1 MALRAH
7 FSPLPD
13 RTTLEARWRTMEAQ
27 SDASFFLGW
36 TWIDAWLDA
45 YDVRPELLAVTNDE
59 GHDIALALVGH
70 AMMPR
75 LLGRAATLCLNQAG
89 DDGADRPFIE
99 YNGLLILTD
108 QELPVARTV
117 LSAIGTRKDWRV
129 LHLAGVAPE
138 SPLLDFP
145 AHRRTK
151 LDESPVYQIDL
162 EAVRAAKGDYLSLL
176 SANTRSQIRRA
187 MKERGGALPTV
198 ARASRADLE
207 PWLEEMRML
216 NQGRH
221 ADNAWDNAAFRR
233 FVAIIAERGLEEG
246 NVELLRFTDGGDGDA
261 DPVGLLLN
269 FIHRGVAMNYQSAFT
284 APRSAKDKPGL
295 LCHAA
300 AVGNY
305 ATHDLNLYS
314 LLAGKDRY
322 KQSLA
327 TCEDRLQ
334 WWALERFSPRLEA
347 EATLRRLLRR
357 PISA

>member
-13 RTTLEARWRTMEAQ
+13 RTTLEARWRTLEAR

-36 TWIDAWLDA
+36 TWIGAWLDA
-45 YDVRPELLAVTNDE
+45 YDVRPELLAVTDDE
-59 GHDIALALVGH
+59 GHDVALALAGH

-99 YNGLLILTD
+99 YNGLLTLAG
-108 QELPVARTV
+108 QELPVAHAV
-117 LSAIGTRKDWRV
+117 LSAIGARKDWRV
-129 LHLAGVAPE
+129 LHLAGVAPG
-138 SPLLDFP
+138 SPLLDMP
-145 AHRRTK
+145 VHRRAK
-151 LDESPVYQIDL
+151 FDASPVYQVDL
-162 EAVRAAKGDYLSLL
+162 EAVRAARGDYLSLL

-187 MKERGGALPTV
+187 MKEHGDSLPTI
-198 ARASRADLE
+198 ARANRADLE
-207 PWLEEMRML
+207 PWLEEMRTL

-221 ADNAWDNAAFRR
+221 VDNAWDDAAFRK
-233 FVAIIAERGLEEG
+233 FIAIMAGRGLEEG
-246 NVELLRFTDGGDGDA
+246 NVELLRFTGGDS
-261 DPVGLLLN
+261 PVGLLLN
-269 FIHRGVAMNYQSAFT
+269 FIHRGAAMNYQSAFT

-300 AVGNY
+300 AVGDY
-305 ATHDLNLYS
+305 AAHDFRLYS

-327 TCEDRLQ
+327 TCEDRLE
-334 WWALERFSPRLEA
+334 WWALERFSPRLEV
-347 EATLRRLLRR
+347 EAALRRMLRR